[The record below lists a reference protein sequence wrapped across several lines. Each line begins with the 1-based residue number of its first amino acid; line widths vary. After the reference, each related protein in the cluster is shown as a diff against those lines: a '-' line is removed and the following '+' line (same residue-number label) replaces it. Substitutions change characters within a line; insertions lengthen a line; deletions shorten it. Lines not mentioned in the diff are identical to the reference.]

1 MRLGVNEAV
10 ELSLGELQNTPSIS
24 YFNSIVLSLNKVQKG
39 SLFVA
44 KDHTLIPKALEL
56 GAYGILYAG
65 EYPLSDRDV
74 AWIKLKDIEHSLN
87 HLFKFCLLN
96 ERVVGVLLSPIEL
109 EIASKIIMS
118 GFVWCL
124 KESLEDLF
132 ILEGCKIAFFD
143 KLEWLHLFYKQ
154 ERLKEDLKESR
165 LMILNQSFF
174 CSALVYEK
182 QEYEFKMPCI
192 FLEPLKRVIQ
202 LCEKLQIEFDL
213 NLLGKKEYPLD
224 HCKPFFVNK
233 NLEIA
238 PYGATARVIVA
249 ETSKELFEMMLQKA
263 LETLSWG
270 KIVVFCR
277 KNSAAFFKKTNP
289 YFYTTQ
295 NNLKEQL
302 KNLAFNFAF
311 IYGISSHHLE
321 SLLNPPFL
329 KNSPRY
335 GKSCSFVTINP
346 IQKPF

>member
-44 KDHTLIPKALEL
+44 KDHALIPKALEL
-56 GAYGILYAG
+56 GAYGILYTG

-96 ERVVGVLLSPIEL
+96 ERVVGALLSPIEL
-109 EIASKIIMS
+109 EIASKIIVS
-118 GFVWCL
+118 DFVWCL

-132 ILEGCKIAFFD
+132 IIEGCKIAFFD

-182 QEYEFKMPCI
+182 QEYELKMPCI
-192 FLEPLKRVIQ
+192 FLESLKRVIQ
-202 LCEKLQIEFDL
+202 LCEKLQIAFDL
-213 NLLGKKEYPLD
+213 NLLSKKEPALD

-238 PYGATARVIVA
+238 PYGATARVVVA

-263 LETLSWG
+263 FETLSWG

-289 YFYTTQ
+289 YCYTTQ

-311 IYGISSHHLE
+311 IYGISSSHLE
-321 SLLNPPFL
+321 SLLNPPLFKKTPTL
-329 KNSPRY
+329 W
-335 GKSCSFVTINP
+335 
-346 IQKPF
+346 

>member
-109 EIASKIIMS
+109 EIASKIMVS
-118 GFVWCL
+118 HFVWCL
-124 KESLEDLF
+124 KESFEDLF
-132 ILEGCKIAFFD
+132 IIEGCKIAFFD

-165 LMILNQSFF
+165 LIVLNQSFF
-174 CSALVYEK
+174 CSTLVYEK
-182 QEYEFKMPCI
+182 QEYELKMPCI

-277 KNSAAFFKKTNP
+277 KNSAAFFKKANP

-321 SLLNPPFL
+321 SLLTPPFFKKTPTL
-329 KNSPRY
+329 W
-335 GKSCSFVTINP
+335 
-346 IQKPF
+346 

>member
-96 ERVVGVLLSPIEL
+96 ERVIGALLSPIEL
-109 EIASKIIMS
+109 EIASKIMVS
-118 GFVWCL
+118 GSVWCL

-132 ILEGCKIAFFD
+132 IIEGCKIAFFD

-154 ERLKEDLKESR
+154 ECLKEDLKEDLKESR
-165 LMILNQSFF
+165 LIVLNQSFF
-174 CSALVYEK
+174 CSTLVYEK
-182 QEYEFKMPCI
+182 QEYELKMPCI

-277 KNSAAFFKKTNP
+277 KNSAAFFKKANP

-311 IYGISSHHLE
+311 IHGISSHHLE
-321 SLLNPPFL
+321 SLLTPPFFKKTPTL
-329 KNSPRY
+329 W
-335 GKSCSFVTINP
+335 
-346 IQKPF
+346 

>member
-1 MRLGVNEAV
+1 MRLGVNETV

-24 YFNSIVLSLNKVQKG
+24 YFNSIVLSLSKVQKG

-44 KDHTLIPKALEL
+44 KDHALIPKALEL
-56 GAYGILYAG
+56 GAYGILYTG

-118 GFVWCL
+118 DFVWCL

-132 ILEGCKIAFFD
+132 IIEGCKIAFFD

-165 LMILNQSFF
+165 LIILNQSFF
-174 CSALVYEK
+174 CSTLVYEK
-182 QEYEFKMPCI
+182 QEYELKMPCI

-202 LCEKLQIEFDL
+202 LCEKLQIAFDL

-238 PYGATARVIVA
+238 PYGATARVVVA
-249 ETSKELFEMMLQKA
+249 EASKELFEMMLQKA

-277 KNSAAFFKKTNP
+277 KNSAAFFKKNNP
-289 YFYTTQ
+289 YCYTTQ

-302 KNLAFNFAF
+302 KKLAFNFAF
-311 IYGISSHHLE
+311 IYGISSSHLE
-321 SLLNPPFL
+321 SLLNPPFFKKTPTL
-329 KNSPRY
+329 W
-335 GKSCSFVTINP
+335 
-346 IQKPF
+346 

>member
-24 YFNSIVLSLNKVQKG
+24 YFNSIVLSLSKVQKG

-44 KDHTLIPKALEL
+44 KDHALIPKALEL
-56 GAYGILYAG
+56 GAYGILYTG
-65 EYPLSDRDV
+65 EYPLSDKDV

-109 EIASKIIMS
+109 EIASKIIVS
-118 GFVWCL
+118 DFVWCL

-132 ILEGCKIAFFD
+132 IIEGCKIAFFD

-165 LMILNQSFF
+165 LIILNQSFF

-182 QEYEFKMPCI
+182 QEYELKMPCV

-213 NLLGKKEYPLD
+213 NLLSKKEPALD

-238 PYGATARVIVA
+238 PYGATARVVVA

-277 KNSAAFFKKTNP
+277 KNSAAFFEKNNP
-289 YFYTTQ
+289 YCYTTQ

-311 IYGISSHHLE
+311 IYGISSSHLE
-321 SLLNPPFL
+321 SLLNPPLFKKTPTL
-329 KNSPRY
+329 W
-335 GKSCSFVTINP
+335 
-346 IQKPF
+346 

>member
-44 KDHTLIPKALEL
+44 KDHALIPKALEL
-56 GAYGILYAG
+56 GAYGILYTG
-65 EYPLSDRDV
+65 EYPLSDRDA

-109 EIASKIIMS
+109 EIASKIMVS
-118 GFVWCL
+118 GFAWCL

-132 ILEGCKIAFFD
+132 IIEGCKIAFFD
-143 KLEWLHLFYKQ
+143 KLEWFHLFYKQ

-165 LMILNQSFF
+165 LSVLNQSFF

-202 LCEKLQIEFDL
+202 LCEKLQIAFDL

-233 NLEIA
+233 NLEIT
-238 PYGATARVIVA
+238 PYGATARVVVA
-249 ETSKELFEMMLQKA
+249 EISKELFEMMLQKA

-277 KNSAAFFKKTNP
+277 KNSVAFFEKNNP
-289 YFYTTQ
+289 YCYTTQ

-321 SLLNPPFL
+321 SLLNPPLFKKTPTL
-329 KNSPRY
+329 W
-335 GKSCSFVTINP
+335 
-346 IQKPF
+346 

>member
-96 ERVVGVLLSPIEL
+96 ECVVGALLSPIEL
-109 EIASKIIMS
+109 EIASKIMVS
-118 GFVWCL
+118 NFVWCL

-132 ILEGCKIAFFD
+132 IIEGCKIAFFD

-165 LMILNQSFF
+165 LIVLNQSFF

-182 QEYEFKMPCI
+182 QEYELKMPCI

-321 SLLNPPFL
+321 SLLTPPFFKKTPTL
-329 KNSPRY
+329 W
-335 GKSCSFVTINP
+335 
-346 IQKPF
+346 

>member
-44 KDHTLIPKALEL
+44 KDHALIPKALEL
-56 GAYGILYAG
+56 GAYGILYTG
-65 EYPLSDRDV
+65 EYPVSDRDV

-96 ERVVGVLLSPIEL
+96 ERVVGALLSPIEL
-109 EIASKIIMS
+109 EIASKIMVS
-118 GFVWCL
+118 NFVWCL

-132 ILEGCKIAFFD
+132 IIEGCKIAFFD

-249 ETSKELFEMMLQKA
+249 EASKELFEMLLQKA

-289 YFYTTQ
+289 YCYTTQ

-311 IYGISSHHLE
+311 IYGISSSHLE
-321 SLLNPPFL
+321 SLLNPPLFKKTPTL
-329 KNSPRY
+329 W
-335 GKSCSFVTINP
+335 
-346 IQKPF
+346 

>member
-44 KDHTLIPKALEL
+44 KDHTFIPKALEL

-96 ERVVGVLLSPIEL
+96 ERVVGALLSPIEL
-109 EIASKIIMS
+109 EIASKIMVS
-118 GFVWCL
+118 DFVWCL

-132 ILEGCKIAFFD
+132 IIEGCKIAFFD

-165 LMILNQSFF
+165 LIVLNQSFF

-182 QEYEFKMPCI
+182 QEYELKMPCI

-238 PYGATARVIVA
+238 PYGATARVVVA
-249 ETSKELFEMMLQKA
+249 ETSKELFETMLQKA
-263 LETLSWG
+263 LKTLSWG

-321 SLLNPPFL
+321 SLLTPPFFKKTL
-329 KNSPRY
+329 
-335 GKSCSFVTINP
+335 TLW
-346 IQKPF
+346 

>member
-39 SLFVA
+39 SLFAA
-44 KDHTLIPKALEL
+44 KDHALIPKALEL
-56 GAYGILYAG
+56 GAYGILYTG
-65 EYPLSDRDV
+65 EYPLSDKDV

-96 ERVVGVLLSPIEL
+96 ERVVGALLSPIEL
-109 EIASKIIMS
+109 EIASKIIVS
-118 GFVWCL
+118 DFVWCL

-132 ILEGCKIAFFD
+132 IIEGCKIAFFD

-154 ERLKEDLKESR
+154 ERFKDDLKESR
-165 LMILNQSFF
+165 LIVLNQSFF

-182 QEYEFKMPCI
+182 QEYELKMPCV

-213 NLLGKKEYPLD
+213 NLLSKKEPALD

-238 PYGATARVIVA
+238 PYGATARVVVA

-263 LETLSWG
+263 FETLSWG
-270 KIVVFCR
+270 KIVVFCH

-311 IYGISSHHLE
+311 IYGISSSHLE
-321 SLLNPPFL
+321 SLLNPPLFKKTPTL
-329 KNSPRY
+329 W
-335 GKSCSFVTINP
+335 
-346 IQKPF
+346 

>member
-56 GAYGILYAG
+56 GTYGILYAG

-74 AWIKLKDIEHSLN
+74 AWIKLKDIEYSLN
-87 HLFKFCLLN
+87 HLFKFYLLN
-96 ERVVGVLLSPIEL
+96 ERVIGALLSPIEL
-109 EIASKIIMS
+109 EIASKIMVS
-118 GFVWCL
+118 NFVWCL

-132 ILEGCKIAFFD
+132 IIEGCKIAFFD

-165 LMILNQSFF
+165 LIILNQSFF

-182 QEYEFKMPCI
+182 QEYELKMPCI

-277 KNSAAFFKKTNP
+277 KNSATFFKKANP

-329 KNSPRY
+329 KKTP
-335 GKSCSFVTINP
+335 TLW
-346 IQKPF
+346 

>member
-10 ELSLGELQNTPSIS
+10 ELSLGGLQNTPSIS

-109 EIASKIIMS
+109 EIASKIMVS
-118 GFVWCL
+118 HFVWCL

-132 ILEGCKIAFFD
+132 IIEGCKIAFFD

-165 LMILNQSFF
+165 LIVLNQSFF
-174 CSALVYEK
+174 CSTLVYEK
-182 QEYEFKMPCI
+182 QEYELKMPCI

-277 KNSAAFFKKTNP
+277 KNSAAFFKKANP

-321 SLLNPPFL
+321 SLLTPPFFKKTPTL
-329 KNSPRY
+329 W
-335 GKSCSFVTINP
+335 
-346 IQKPF
+346 

>member
-96 ERVVGVLLSPIEL
+96 ERVVGALLSPVEL
-109 EIASKIIMS
+109 EIASKIMVS
-118 GFVWCL
+118 EFVWCL

-132 ILEGCKIAFFD
+132 IIEGCKIAFFD
-143 KLEWLHLFYKQ
+143 KLEWFHLFYKQ

-165 LMILNQSFF
+165 LIILNQSFF
-174 CSALVYEK
+174 CNALVYEK
-182 QEYEFKMPCI
+182 QEYELKMPCI

-277 KNSAAFFKKTNP
+277 KNSVAFFKKTNP

-321 SLLNPPFL
+321 SLLNPPLFKKTL
-329 KNSPRY
+329 
-335 GKSCSFVTINP
+335 TLW
-346 IQKPF
+346 

>member
-96 ERVVGVLLSPIEL
+96 ERVVGALLSPIEL
-109 EIASKIIMS
+109 EIASKIMVS
-118 GFVWCL
+118 DFVWCL

-132 ILEGCKIAFFD
+132 IIEGCKIAFFD

-165 LMILNQSFF
+165 LIVLNQSFF

-182 QEYEFKMPCI
+182 QEYELKMPCI

-224 HCKPFFVNK
+224 RCKPFFVNK
-233 NLEIA
+233 DLEIA

-270 KIVVFCR
+270 KIVVLCR
-277 KNSAAFFKKTNP
+277 KNSAAFFKKANP

-311 IYGISSHHLE
+311 IYGIGSHHLE

-329 KNSPRY
+329 KKTP
-335 GKSCSFVTINP
+335 TLW
-346 IQKPF
+346 

>member
-96 ERVVGVLLSPIEL
+96 ERVVGALLSPIEL
-109 EIASKIIMS
+109 EIASKIMVS
-118 GFVWCL
+118 DFVWCL

-132 ILEGCKIAFFD
+132 IIEGCKIAFFD
-143 KLEWLHLFYKQ
+143 KLEWFHLFYKQ

-165 LMILNQSFF
+165 LIVLNQSFF

-192 FLEPLKRVIQ
+192 FLEPLKRIIQ
-202 LCEKLQIEFDL
+202 LCEKLQIAFDL

-238 PYGATARVIVA
+238 PYGATARVVVA
-249 ETSKELFEMMLQKA
+249 EASKELFEMMLQKA

-277 KNSAAFFKKTNP
+277 KNSVAFFKKTNP
-289 YFYTTQ
+289 YCYTTQ

-311 IYGISSHHLE
+311 IYGISSSHLE
-321 SLLNPPFL
+321 SLLNPPLFKKTPTL
-329 KNSPRY
+329 W
-335 GKSCSFVTINP
+335 
-346 IQKPF
+346 

>member
-39 SLFVA
+39 SLFAA
-44 KDHTLIPKALEL
+44 KDHALIPKALEL
-56 GAYGILYAG
+56 GAYGILYTG
-65 EYPLSDRDV
+65 EYPLSDKDV

-96 ERVVGVLLSPIEL
+96 ERVVGALLSPIEL
-109 EIASKIIMS
+109 EIASKIIVS
-118 GFVWCL
+118 DFVWCL

-132 ILEGCKIAFFD
+132 IIEGCKIAFFD

-154 ERLKEDLKESR
+154 EHLKDDSKESR
-165 LMILNQSFF
+165 LIVLNQSFF

-182 QEYEFKMPCI
+182 QEYELKMPCV

-202 LCEKLQIEFDL
+202 LCEKLKIEFDL
-213 NLLGKKEYPLD
+213 NLLSKKEPALD

-238 PYGATARVIVA
+238 PYGATARVIAA
-249 ETSKELFEMMLQKA
+249 ETSKELFETMLQKA
-263 LETLSWG
+263 FETLSWG

-277 KNSAAFFKKTNP
+277 KNSVAFFEKNNP

-321 SLLNPPFL
+321 SLLNPPLFKKTPTL
-329 KNSPRY
+329 W
-335 GKSCSFVTINP
+335 
-346 IQKPF
+346 

>member
-96 ERVVGVLLSPIEL
+96 ERVVGALLSPIEL
-109 EIASKIIMS
+109 EIASKIMVS
-118 GFVWCL
+118 DFVWCL

-132 ILEGCKIAFFD
+132 IIEGCKIAFFD

-165 LMILNQSFF
+165 LIVLNQSFF

-182 QEYEFKMPCI
+182 QEHELKMPCI
-192 FLEPLKRVIQ
+192 FLESLKRVIQ

-277 KNSAAFFKKTNP
+277 KNSAVFFKKANP

-329 KNSPRY
+329 KKTP
-335 GKSCSFVTINP
+335 TLW
-346 IQKPF
+346 

>member
-10 ELSLGELQNTPSIS
+10 ELSLGELQNMPSIS

-56 GAYGILYAG
+56 GAYGILYTG

-96 ERVVGVLLSPIEL
+96 ERVVGALLSPIEL
-109 EIASKIIMS
+109 EIASKIMVS
-118 GFVWCL
+118 NFVWCL

-132 ILEGCKIAFFD
+132 IIEGCKIAFFD

-154 ERLKEDLKESR
+154 ECLKEDLKESR

-182 QEYEFKMPCI
+182 QEYELKMPCI

-202 LCEKLQIEFDL
+202 LCEKLQIAFDL

-238 PYGATARVIVA
+238 PYGTTARVVVA
-249 ETSKELFEMMLQKA
+249 EASKELFEMMLQKA

-277 KNSAAFFKKTNP
+277 KNSVAFFKKTNP
-289 YFYTTQ
+289 YCYTTQ

-311 IYGISSHHLE
+311 IYGISSSHLE
-321 SLLNPPFL
+321 SLLNPPLFKKTPTL
-329 KNSPRY
+329 W
-335 GKSCSFVTINP
+335 
-346 IQKPF
+346 

>member
-44 KDHTLIPKALEL
+44 KDHALIPKALEL
-56 GAYGILYAG
+56 GAYGILYTG
-65 EYPLSDRDV
+65 EYPLSDKDV

-109 EIASKIIMS
+109 EIASKIIVS
-118 GFVWCL
+118 GFAWCL

-132 ILEGCKIAFFD
+132 IIEGCKIAFFD

-154 ERLKEDLKESR
+154 ECLKEDLKESR
-165 LMILNQSFF
+165 LIILNQSFF

-224 HCKPFFVNK
+224 HCEPFFVNK

-238 PYGATARVIVA
+238 PYGATARVVVA
-249 ETSKELFEMMLQKA
+249 EASKELFEMMLQKA

-321 SLLNPPFL
+321 SLLNPPLFKKTPTL
-329 KNSPRY
+329 W
-335 GKSCSFVTINP
+335 
-346 IQKPF
+346 

>member
-96 ERVVGVLLSPIEL
+96 ERVVGALLSSIEL
-109 EIASKIIMS
+109 EIASKIMVS
-118 GFVWCL
+118 NFVWCL

-132 ILEGCKIAFFD
+132 IIERCKIAFFD

-165 LMILNQSFF
+165 LIILNQSFF
-174 CSALVYEK
+174 CSTLVYEK
-182 QEYEFKMPCI
+182 QEYELKMPCI

-329 KNSPRY
+329 KKTP
-335 GKSCSFVTINP
+335 TLW
-346 IQKPF
+346 

>member
-44 KDHTLIPKALEL
+44 KDHALIPKALEL

-96 ERVVGVLLSPIEL
+96 ERMVGVLLSSIEL
-109 EIASKIIMS
+109 EIASKIMVS
-118 GFVWCL
+118 NFAWCL

-132 ILEGCKIAFFD
+132 IIEGCKIAFFD

-154 ERLKEDLKESR
+154 ERLKEYLKESR
-165 LMILNQSFF
+165 LIILNQSFF
-174 CSALVYEK
+174 CSTLVYEK
-182 QEYEFKMPCI
+182 QEYELKMPCI

-213 NLLGKKEYPLD
+213 NILGKKEYPLD

-277 KNSAAFFKKTNP
+277 KNSAAFFKKANP

-329 KNSPRY
+329 KKTP
-335 GKSCSFVTINP
+335 TLW
-346 IQKPF
+346 

>member
-56 GAYGILYAG
+56 GAYGILYTG

-96 ERVVGVLLSPIEL
+96 ECVVGALLSPIEL
-109 EIASKIIMS
+109 EIASKIIVS
-118 GFVWCL
+118 GFAWCL

-132 ILEGCKIAFFD
+132 IIEGCKIAFFD

-165 LMILNQSFF
+165 LIILNQSFF
-174 CSALVYEK
+174 CSTLVYEK

-233 NLEIA
+233 NLEIT
-238 PYGATARVIVA
+238 PYGATARVVVA
-249 ETSKELFEMMLQKA
+249 EASKELFEMMLQKA

-289 YFYTTQ
+289 YCYTTQ

-311 IYGISSHHLE
+311 IYGISSSHLE
-321 SLLNPPFL
+321 SLLNPPLFKKTPTL
-329 KNSPRY
+329 W
-335 GKSCSFVTINP
+335 
-346 IQKPF
+346 

>member
-96 ERVVGVLLSPIEL
+96 ERVVGALLSPIEL
-109 EIASKIIMS
+109 EIASKIIVS
-118 GFVWCL
+118 DFVWCL

-132 ILEGCKIAFFD
+132 IIEGCKIAFFD

-154 ERLKEDLKESR
+154 ECLKEDLKESR
-165 LMILNQSFF
+165 LIILNQSFF

-182 QEYEFKMPCI
+182 QEYELKMPCI

-202 LCEKLQIEFDL
+202 LCEKLQIAFDL
-213 NLLGKKEYPLD
+213 NLLSKKEPALD

-238 PYGATARVIVA
+238 PYGATARVVVA
-249 ETSKELFEMMLQKA
+249 EASKEWFEMMLQKA

-277 KNSAAFFKKTNP
+277 KNSAAFFEKNNP
-289 YFYTTQ
+289 YCYTTQ

-321 SLLNPPFL
+321 SLLNPPLFKKTPTL
-329 KNSPRY
+329 W
-335 GKSCSFVTINP
+335 
-346 IQKPF
+346 

>member
-44 KDHTLIPKALEL
+44 KDHALIPKALEL
-56 GAYGILYAG
+56 GAYGILYTG
-65 EYPLSDRDV
+65 EYPLSDKDV

-109 EIASKIIMS
+109 EIASKIMVS

-132 ILEGCKIAFFD
+132 IIEGCKIAFFD
-143 KLEWLHLFYKQ
+143 KLEWFHLFYKQ

-165 LMILNQSFF
+165 LIILNQSFF

-238 PYGATARVIVA
+238 LYGATARVVVA

-277 KNSAAFFKKTNP
+277 KNSVAFFKKTNP

-311 IYGISSHHLE
+311 IYGISSYHLE
-321 SLLNPPFL
+321 SLLNPPLFKKL
-329 KNSPRY
+329 P
-335 GKSCSFVTINP
+335 TLW
-346 IQKPF
+346 

>member
-44 KDHTLIPKALEL
+44 KDRTLIPKALEL

-96 ERVVGVLLSPIEL
+96 ERVVGALLSPIEL
-109 EIASKIIMS
+109 EIASKIMVS
-118 GFVWCL
+118 DFVWCL

-132 ILEGCKIAFFD
+132 IIEGCKIAFFD

-165 LMILNQSFF
+165 LIVLNQSFF

-182 QEYEFKMPCI
+182 QEYELKMPCI

-277 KNSAAFFKKTNP
+277 KNSATFFKKTNP

-321 SLLNPPFL
+321 SLLTPPFFKKTPTL
-329 KNSPRY
+329 W
-335 GKSCSFVTINP
+335 
-346 IQKPF
+346 

>member
-96 ERVVGVLLSPIEL
+96 ERVVGALLSPIEL
-109 EIASKIIMS
+109 EIASKIMVS
-118 GFVWCL
+118 DFVWCL

-132 ILEGCKIAFFD
+132 IIEGCKIAFFD

-165 LMILNQSFF
+165 LIVLNQSFF

-182 QEYEFKMPCI
+182 QEYELKMPCI

-233 NLEIA
+233 DLEIA

-277 KNSAAFFKKTNP
+277 KNSAAFFKKANP

-321 SLLNPPFL
+321 SLLTPPFFKKTPTL
-329 KNSPRY
+329 W
-335 GKSCSFVTINP
+335 
-346 IQKPF
+346 

>member
-44 KDHTLIPKALEL
+44 KDHALIPKALEL
-56 GAYGILYAG
+56 GAYGILYTG
-65 EYPLSDRDV
+65 EYPLSDKDV

-109 EIASKIIMS
+109 EIASKIMVS
-118 GFVWCL
+118 NFAWCL

-132 ILEGCKIAFFD
+132 IIKGCKIAFFD

-238 PYGATARVIVA
+238 PYGATARVVVA
-249 ETSKELFEMMLQKA
+249 EASKELFEMMLQKA

-277 KNSAAFFKKTNP
+277 KNSAAFFEKNNP
-289 YFYTTQ
+289 YCYTTH

-311 IYGISSHHLE
+311 IHGISSSHLE
-321 SLLNPPFL
+321 SLLNPPLFKKTPTL
-329 KNSPRY
+329 W
-335 GKSCSFVTINP
+335 
-346 IQKPF
+346 

>member
-44 KDHTLIPKALEL
+44 KDHALIPKALEL
-56 GAYGILYAG
+56 GAYGILYTG

-109 EIASKIIMS
+109 EIASKIIVS
-118 GFVWCL
+118 GFAWCL

-132 ILEGCKIAFFD
+132 IIEGCKIAFFD

-165 LMILNQSFF
+165 LIILNQSFF

-202 LCEKLQIEFDL
+202 LCEKLQIAFDL
-213 NLLGKKEYPLD
+213 NLLSKKEYPLD

-238 PYGATARVIVA
+238 PYGATARVVVA
-249 ETSKELFEMMLQKA
+249 EASKELFEMMLQKA

-321 SLLNPPFL
+321 SLLNPPLFKKTPTL
-329 KNSPRY
+329 W
-335 GKSCSFVTINP
+335 
-346 IQKPF
+346 

>member
-109 EIASKIIMS
+109 EIASKIMVS
-118 GFVWCL
+118 DFVWCL

-132 ILEGCKIAFFD
+132 IIEGCKIAFFD

-154 ERLKEDLKESR
+154 ERLREDLKESR

-174 CSALVYEK
+174 CSTLVYEK
-182 QEYEFKMPCI
+182 QEYELKMPCI

-202 LCEKLQIEFDL
+202 LCEKLQIAFDL
-213 NLLGKKEYPLD
+213 NLLSKKEYPLD

-238 PYGATARVIVA
+238 PYGATARVVVA
-249 ETSKELFEMMLQKA
+249 EASKELFEMMFQKA

-277 KNSAAFFKKTNP
+277 KNSVAFFEKNNP
-289 YFYTTQ
+289 YCYTTQ

-321 SLLNPPFL
+321 SLLNPSLFKKTPTL
-329 KNSPRY
+329 W
-335 GKSCSFVTINP
+335 
-346 IQKPF
+346 

>member
-96 ERVVGVLLSPIEL
+96 ERVVGALLSPIEL
-109 EIASKIIMS
+109 EIASKIMVS
-118 GFVWCL
+118 DFVWCL

-132 ILEGCKIAFFD
+132 IIEGCKIAFFD

-165 LMILNQSFF
+165 LIVLNQSFF

-182 QEYEFKMPCI
+182 QEYELKMPCI

-213 NLLGKKEYPLD
+213 NLLSKKEYPLD

-233 NLEIA
+233 DLEIA

-277 KNSAAFFKKTNP
+277 KNSAVFFKKANP

-321 SLLNPPFL
+321 SLLTPPFFKKTPTL
-329 KNSPRY
+329 W
-335 GKSCSFVTINP
+335 
-346 IQKPF
+346 

>member
-44 KDHTLIPKALEL
+44 KDHTLIPKALGL
-56 GAYGILYAG
+56 GAYGILYTG

-96 ERVVGVLLSPIEL
+96 ERVVGALLSPIEL
-109 EIASKIIMS
+109 EIASKIIVS
-118 GFVWCL
+118 DFVWCL

-132 ILEGCKIAFFD
+132 IIEGCKIAFFD

-165 LMILNQSFF
+165 LIILNQSFF

-182 QEYEFKMPCI
+182 QEYEFKMPCV

-202 LCEKLQIEFDL
+202 LCEKLQIAFDL
-213 NLLGKKEYPLD
+213 NLLGKKEPALD
-224 HCKPFFVNK
+224 RCKPFFVNK

-238 PYGATARVIVA
+238 PYGATARVVVA

-263 LETLSWG
+263 FETLSWG

-277 KNSAAFFKKTNP
+277 KNSAAFFEKNNP
-289 YFYTTQ
+289 YFYTTH

-311 IYGISSHHLE
+311 IYGISSSHLE
-321 SLLNPPFL
+321 SLLNPPLFKKTPTL
-329 KNSPRY
+329 W
-335 GKSCSFVTINP
+335 
-346 IQKPF
+346 

>member
-39 SLFVA
+39 SLFVT

-96 ERVVGVLLSPIEL
+96 ERVIGALLSPIEL
-109 EIASKIIMS
+109 EIASKIMVS
-118 GFVWCL
+118 DFVWCL

-132 ILEGCKIAFFD
+132 IIEGCKIAFFD

-165 LMILNQSFF
+165 LIILNQSFF

-182 QEYEFKMPCI
+182 QEYELKMPCI

-277 KNSAAFFKKTNP
+277 KNSAAFFKKANP

-311 IYGISSHHLE
+311 IYGISPHHLE
-321 SLLNPPFL
+321 SLLTPPFFKKTPTL
-329 KNSPRY
+329 W
-335 GKSCSFVTINP
+335 
-346 IQKPF
+346 

>member
-96 ERVVGVLLSPIEL
+96 ERVVGALLSPIEL
-109 EIASKIIMS
+109 EIASKIMVS
-118 GFVWCL
+118 DFVWCL

-132 ILEGCKIAFFD
+132 IIEGCKIAFFD

-165 LMILNQSFF
+165 LIILNQSFF
-174 CSALVYEK
+174 CSTLVYEK
-182 QEYEFKMPCI
+182 QEYELKMPCI

-238 PYGATARVIVA
+238 PYGATARVVVA

-270 KIVVFCR
+270 KIVVLCR
-277 KNSAAFFKKTNP
+277 KNSAAFFKKANP

-311 IYGISSHHLE
+311 IHGISSHHLE

-329 KNSPRY
+329 KKTP
-335 GKSCSFVTINP
+335 TLW
-346 IQKPF
+346 

>member
-96 ERVVGVLLSPIEL
+96 ERVVGALLNPIEL
-109 EIASKIIMS
+109 EIASKIMVS
-118 GFVWCL
+118 DFVWCL

-132 ILEGCKIAFFD
+132 IIEGCKIAFFD

-165 LMILNQSFF
+165 LIILNQSFF

-202 LCEKLQIEFDL
+202 LCEKLQIAFDL

-238 PYGATARVIVA
+238 PYGTTARVVVA
-249 ETSKELFEMMLQKA
+249 EASKELFEMMLQKA

-277 KNSAAFFKKTNP
+277 KNSVAFFKKTNP
-289 YFYTTQ
+289 YCYTTQ

-311 IYGISSHHLE
+311 IYGISSSHLE
-321 SLLNPPFL
+321 SLLNPSLFKKTPTL
-329 KNSPRY
+329 W
-335 GKSCSFVTINP
+335 
-346 IQKPF
+346 

>member
-109 EIASKIIMS
+109 EIASKIMVS
-118 GFVWCL
+118 DFVWCL

-132 ILEGCKIAFFD
+132 IIEGCKIAFFD

-154 ERLKEDLKESR
+154 ERLKEDLKEGR
-165 LMILNQSFF
+165 LIVLNQSFF
-174 CSALVYEK
+174 CNALVYEK
-182 QEYEFKMPCI
+182 QEYELKMPCI

-277 KNSAAFFKKTNP
+277 KNSAAFFKKANP

-311 IYGISSHHLE
+311 IYGISSHYLE

-329 KNSPRY
+329 KKTP
-335 GKSCSFVTINP
+335 TLW
-346 IQKPF
+346 

>member
-56 GAYGILYAG
+56 GAYGILYTG

-96 ERVVGVLLSPIEL
+96 ERVVGALLSPIEL
-109 EIASKIIMS
+109 EIASKIMVS
-118 GFVWCL
+118 EFVWCL

-132 ILEGCKIAFFD
+132 IIEGCKIAFFD

-154 ERLKEDLKESR
+154 ERLREDLKESR
-165 LMILNQSFF
+165 LIILNQSFF

-182 QEYEFKMPCI
+182 QEYELKMPCI

-238 PYGATARVIVA
+238 PYGATARVVVA
-249 ETSKELFEMMLQKA
+249 EASKELFEMMLQKA
-263 LETLSWG
+263 LETLLWG

-277 KNSAAFFKKTNP
+277 KNSATFFKKNNP
-289 YFYTTQ
+289 YCYTTQ

-311 IYGISSHHLE
+311 IYGISSSHLE
-321 SLLNPPFL
+321 SLLNPPLFKKTPTL
-329 KNSPRY
+329 W
-335 GKSCSFVTINP
+335 
-346 IQKPF
+346 

>member
-96 ERVVGVLLSPIEL
+96 ERVVGALLSPIEL
-109 EIASKIIMS
+109 EIASKIMVS
-118 GFVWCL
+118 DFVWCL

-132 ILEGCKIAFFD
+132 IIEGCKIAFFD

-165 LMILNQSFF
+165 LIILNQSFF

-182 QEYEFKMPCI
+182 QEYELKMPCI

-224 HCKPFFVNK
+224 HYKPFFVNK

-277 KNSAAFFKKTNP
+277 KNSAAFFKKANP

-311 IYGISSHHLE
+311 IYGISSYHLE

-329 KNSPRY
+329 KKTP
-335 GKSCSFVTINP
+335 TLW
-346 IQKPF
+346 

>member
-96 ERVVGVLLSPIEL
+96 ERVVGALLSPIEL
-109 EIASKIIMS
+109 EIASKIMVS
-118 GFVWCL
+118 DFVWCL

-132 ILEGCKIAFFD
+132 IIEGCKIAFFD

-165 LMILNQSFF
+165 LIVLNQSFF
-174 CSALVYEK
+174 CSTLVYEK
-182 QEYEFKMPCI
+182 QEYELKMPCI

-263 LETLSWG
+263 LETLPWG

-311 IYGISSHHLE
+311 IYGISSPHLE
-321 SLLNPPFL
+321 SLLNPPFFKKTPTL
-329 KNSPRY
+329 W
-335 GKSCSFVTINP
+335 
-346 IQKPF
+346 

>member
-44 KDHTLIPKALEL
+44 KDHTLIPKALGL
-56 GAYGILYAG
+56 GAYGILYTG

-96 ERVVGVLLSPIEL
+96 ERVVGALLSPIEL
-109 EIASKIIMS
+109 EIASKIIVS
-118 GFVWCL
+118 DFVWCL

-132 ILEGCKIAFFD
+132 IMEGCKIAFFD

-182 QEYEFKMPCI
+182 QEYEFKMPCV

-202 LCEKLQIEFDL
+202 LCEKLKIEFDL
-213 NLLGKKEYPLD
+213 NLLSKKEPALD

-238 PYGATARVIVA
+238 PYGATARVVVA
-249 ETSKELFEMMLQKA
+249 EVSKELFEMMLQKA

-277 KNSAAFFKKTNP
+277 KNSAAFFEKNNP
-289 YFYTTQ
+289 YCYTTQ

-311 IYGISSHHLE
+311 IYGISSYHLE
-321 SLLNPPFL
+321 SLLNPPFFKKTPTL
-329 KNSPRY
+329 W
-335 GKSCSFVTINP
+335 
-346 IQKPF
+346 

>member
-24 YFNSIVLSLNKVQKG
+24 YFNSIVLSLNKIQKG

-96 ERVVGVLLSPIEL
+96 ERVVGALLSPIEL
-109 EIASKIIMS
+109 EIVSKIMVS
-118 GFVWCL
+118 DFVWCL

-132 ILEGCKIAFFD
+132 IIEGCKIAFFD

-165 LMILNQSFF
+165 LIVLNQSFF

-182 QEYEFKMPCI
+182 QEYELKMPCI

-213 NLLGKKEYPLD
+213 NLLGKKEYPLN

-321 SLLNPPFL
+321 SLLTPPFFKKTPTL
-329 KNSPRY
+329 W
-335 GKSCSFVTINP
+335 
-346 IQKPF
+346 